1 MKLRLAL
8 AAATFASAAAIGAE
22 SPPAAV
28 PAKAQQTASEVC
40 AACHGVDGN
49 SPTPENPNLAG
60 QIPEY
65 MTKQLMN
72 FKSPEG
78 KKAERENA
86 IMAGM
91 VAALSPEDMR
101 NLGAY
106 YGAQRAKPGFATDT
120 ATVEL
125 GQRIYRAG
133 IVEKGVPACSG
144 CHGVTGLGLPMQY
157 PRLAGQ
163 HTQYTVA
170 QMQAWRTGARA
181 NDPNKMMRM
190 IAAKM
195 TDAEIK
201 AVSDY
206 IAGLR

>member
-8 AAATFASAAAIGAE
+8 VAATFASAAAIGAE
-22 SPPAAV
+22 PPLTAD
-28 PAKAQQTASEVC
+28 PAKAQETAAQVC

-49 SPTPENPNLAG
+49 SPTPANPKLAG
-60 QIPEY
+60 QIPAY
-65 MTKQLMN
+65 TTKQLIN
-72 FKSPEG
+72 FKAADG
-78 KKAERENA
+78 KKPERDNA

-91 VAALSPEDMR
+91 VAALSPDDMR

-106 YGAQRAKPGFATDT
+106 YAAQTAKPGVATDT
-120 ATVEL
+120 ATVEV
-125 GQRIYRAG
+125 GQQIYRAG

-144 CHGVTGLGLPMQY
+144 CHGVTGLGVPNQY

-163 HTQYTVA
+163 FAEYTEA
-170 QMQAWRTGARA
+170 QMQAWRNGARA

-201 AVSDY
+201 AVADY